1 MNILERY
8 SLHDHPRTEL
18 SEHRFI
24 EALKYGFSART
35 ELGDPRY
42 MTPAQ
47 LSRLDVIRIFHYEP
61 KFDILDDHGT
71 SSLSVIDRY
80 GSVTSL
86 TTSINI
92 DFGAKIMDPING
104 IILNNQIDDFSIRGQ
119 SNPYHLSSSP
129 LNYQEKGKRPLS
141 SMSPIIVDYIGED
154 RSRNDNREH
163 EFFAAI
169 SASGGSRIFGSV
181 ADPRIHHQLLPD
193 RLCVEIGYRPEFMN
207 SLISKEHQTIR
218 MGDIYY
224 DASDVQ
230 GILNGYLILFY
241 SVLVILE
248 SGTRVENQDQ
258 AVTPDLSLSTLAK
271 DMVEVLQTIYPDKT
285 HAPAFV
291 LVGHSMGGAVVTE
304 ACAPIQASVGTV
316 LGSVILDVVEGSA
329 LSALDS
335 HTIRNLDSARI
346 SVPSLIRKR
355 SSPLHESR
363 FEIQKGSDG
372 ACFEWVTD
380 LRSSQPYW
388 EGWYRGLSQKFLCQK
403 TARLLVLAGTDRL
416 DKELMIGQMQ
426 GKYQLVVLANVVIVY
441 TKMTQSNLLKLLIN
455 FADRNDH
462 SSSDQI
468 LARLGKKPL
477 QKIFPSPVIG
487 SGSLYILPHSTT
499 LQSIHLKLRNKP
511 LCYFLR
517 KDALDDFR
525 DDVICYALT
534 NELGGVYIKRLKSA
548 SDYHT
553 QQRSTTNRL
562 IAMSEVDLQNSQHAG
577 RLEESSFGA
586 KYVQMQ
592 KPSQFWTTFKSI
604 LYPLHRLIVQKTG

>member
-1 MNILERY
+1 MEDFRAYTPIVDRAINTTYHGYNIWTTRPPSSGIILLHMMNILERY

-47 LSRLDVIRIFHYEP
+47 LSRLDVIKSKAYSHQISLQINDSRTYEYSHYEP

-129 LNYQEKGKRPLS
+129 LNYQEKGKDHSVLCRLSSLTIWEKIVLGMIENLNSSPLFRLVGALVSLVRSLVLCSNYCGDMILLMRLKILEFIINSYLIEVNPLGWTAASTPPLS
-141 SMSPIIVDYIGED
+141 AADCFFESLLVTTKPDKHFRVYRNLAAKSETHSQIVFVFHHGAGY
-154 RSRNDNREH
+154 SALS
-163 EFFAAI
+163 AACL
-169 SASGGSRIFGSV
+169 ARQVALGSKIKTK
-181 ADPRIHHQLLPD
+181 QL
-193 RLCVEIGYRPEFMN
+193 
-207 SLISKEHQTIR
+207 
-218 MGDIYY
+218 
-224 DASDVQ
+224 
-230 GILNGYLILFY
+230 
-241 SVLVILE
+241 
-248 SGTRVENQDQ
+248 
-258 AVTPDLSLSTLAK
+258 TPDLSLSTLAE
-271 DMVEVLQTIYPDKT
+271 DMVEVLQTIYPDTT

-316 LGSVILDVVEGSA
+316 LGLVILDVVEGSA
-329 LSALDS
+329 LSALISMIPLINSRPSTFNSPTECIKYHLDS

-355 SSPLHESR
+355 SSPSSTNPDS
-363 FEIQKGSDG
+363 EIQKGSDG

-380 LRSSQPYW
+380 LKVVNHI
-388 EGWYRGLSQKFLCQK
+388 GKFLCQK

-416 DKELMIGQMQ
+416 DKELMMGQMQ
-426 GKYQLVVLANVVIVY
+426 GKYQLVVLANVGHCVHEDDPV
-441 TKMTQSNLLKLLIN
+441 KLAELLIN
-455 FADRNDH
+455 FADHNDH

-487 SGSLYILPHSTT
+487 SGSSLHPTT
-499 LQSIHLKLRNKP
+499 YYYSSKH
-511 LCYFLR
+511 
-517 KDALDDFR
+517 
-525 DDVICYALT
+525 
-534 NELGGVYIKRLKSA
+534 
-548 SDYHT
+548 
-553 QQRSTTNRL
+553 
-562 IAMSEVDLQNSQHAG
+562 
-577 RLEESSFGA
+577 SFG
-586 KYVQMQ
+586 
-592 KPSQFWTTFKSI
+592 T
-604 LYPLHRLIVQKTG
+604 